1 VLPGRSATRLSPLYW
16 IYWVVSVALNRSART
31 SSFMFSGLLIILLPL
46 IVGYLIPLHQ
56 SALRL
61 INRLLSWIV
70 YVILFFMGIS
80 LAFLDNLASNLLSIL
95 HYSAVSVV
103 VILLCNIAALLWLE
117 RKIPWKNHHH
127 QEKLPSRIA
136 MALES
141 LKLCGVV
148 VLGFLLGLTGW
159 SFLQHATEASEY
171 TLIFL
176 LFLIGIQLRN
186 NGMTLKQIVL
196 NRRGMMVAGG
206 CRQFNGGGVINAF
219 ILDLPLKT
227 GLAMAS
233 GFGWY
238 SLSGILLTESFGP
251 VIGSAAFFNDLARE
265 LLAIMLIP
273 GLVRRSRSTALGLC
287 GATSMD
293 FTLPVLQRSGG
304 LEMVPAAIV
313 HGFILSLLVPVLMAF
328 FSA

>member
-1 VLPGRSATRLSPLYW
+1 
-16 IYWVVSVALNRSART
+16 
-31 SSFMFSGLLIILLPL
+31 MFSGLLIILLPL
-46 IVGYLIPLHQ
+46 IVGYLIPLRQ
-56 SALRL
+56 LSALKL

-80 LAFLDNLASNLLSIL
+80 LAFLDNLAANLLSIL
-95 HYSAVSVV
+95 HYSIITMA
-103 VILLCNIAALLWLE
+103 VILLCNIAALFWLE
-117 RKIPWKNHHH
+117 RVIPWKNHHH

-148 VLGFLLGLTGW
+148 VLGFLLGLTGLD
-159 SFLQHATEASEY
+159 FLQHATEASEY

-196 NRRGMMVAGG
+196 NRRGMMVAVIVVGSSLV
-206 CRQFNGGGVINAF
+206 GGVINAF
-219 ILDLPLKT
+219 ILGLPLNT
-227 GLAMAS
+227 ALAMAS

-251 VIGSAAFFNDLARE
+251 VIGSAAFFNDLGRE
-265 LLAIMLIP
+265 LIAIMLIP

-313 HGFILSLLVPVLMAF
+313 HGFILSLLVPIMMAF

>member
-1 VLPGRSATRLSPLYW
+1 
-16 IYWVVSVALNRSART
+16 
-31 SSFMFSGLLIILLPL
+31 MFSGLLIILLPL
-46 IVGYLIPLHQ
+46 IVGYLIPLHRE

-61 INRLLSWIV
+61 INRFLSWIV

-80 LAFLDNLASNLLSIL
+80 LSFLDNLSANLLSIL
-95 HYSAVSVV
+95 HYSVVTVV
-103 VILLCNIAALLWLE
+103 VILLCNIAALFWLE
-117 RKIPWKNHHH
+117 RTIPWKNNHQ

-159 SFLQHATEASEY
+159 SFLQHTTEASEY

-196 NRRGMMVAGG
+196 NRRGMIVAIVVVASSMVA
-206 CRQFNGGGVINAF
+206 GVINAV

-265 LLAIMLIP
+265 LIAIMLIP

-304 LEMVPAAIV
+304 LELVPAAIV

>member
-1 VLPGRSATRLSPLYW
+1 
-16 IYWVVSVALNRSART
+16 
-31 SSFMFSGLLIILLPL
+31 MFSGLLIILLPL
-46 IVGYLIPLHQ
+46 IVGYLIPLHRE

-61 INRLLSWIV
+61 INRFLSWIV

-80 LAFLDNLASNLLSIL
+80 LAFLDNLSANLLSII
-95 HYSAVSVV
+95 HYSVVTVV
-103 VILLCNIAALLWLE
+103 VILLCNIAALFWLE
-117 RKIPWKNHHH
+117 RTIPWKNNHQ

-148 VLGFLLGLTGW
+148 LLGFLLGLTGW

-196 NRRGMMVAGG
+196 NRRGMIVAIVVVASSMVA
-206 CRQFNGGGVINAF
+206 GVINAV

-265 LLAIMLIP
+265 LIAIMLIP

>member
-1 VLPGRSATRLSPLYW
+1 
-16 IYWVVSVALNRSART
+16 
-31 SSFMFSGLLIILLPL
+31 MFSGLLIILVPL
-46 IVGYLIPLHQ
+46 IVGYLIPLRHRT
-56 SALRL
+56 ALQL

-70 YVILFFMGIS
+70 YLILFFMGIS
-80 LAFLDNLASNLLSIL
+80 LAFLDNLASNLLAIL
-95 HYSAVSVV
+95 HYSAVSVT
-103 VILLCNIAALLWLE
+103 VIILCNIAALFWLE
-117 RKIPWKNHHH
+117 RSLPWRHNHK

-141 LKLCGVV
+141 LQLCGVV
-148 VLGFLLGLTGW
+148 VIGFLLGLTGLPI
-159 SFLQHATEASEY
+159 LQHATEASEY

-176 LFLIGIQLRN
+176 LFLVGIQLRN
-186 NGMTLKQIVL
+186 SGMTLKQIVL
-196 NRRGMMVAGG
+196 NRRGMIVAVVVVASSMLA
-206 CRQFNGGGVINAF
+206 GVINAL
-219 ILDLPLKT
+219 ILGLPLKT
-227 GLAMAS
+227 ALAMAS

-265 LLAIMLIP
+265 LIAIMLIP
-273 GLVRRSRSTALGLC
+273 GMVGHSRSTALGLC

-313 HGFILSLLVPVLMAF
+313 HGFILSLLVPLLMAF

>member
-1 VLPGRSATRLSPLYW
+1 
-16 IYWVVSVALNRSART
+16 
-31 SSFMFSGLLIILLPL
+31 MFSGLLIILLPL
-46 IVGYLIPLHQ
+46 VVGYLIPLHQ
-56 SALRL
+56 PSALKL
-61 INRLLSWIV
+61 ITRLLSWIV

-80 LAFLDNLASNLLSIL
+80 LAFLDNLASNLLAIL
-95 HYSAVSVV
+95 HYAAVSVV
-103 VILLCNIAALLWLE
+103 IIMLCNIAALMWLE
-117 RKIPWKNHHH
+117 QKMPWQNKHR

-141 LKLCGVV
+141 LQLCGVV
-148 VLGFLLGLTGW
+148 LVGFLIGLSGL

-186 NGMTLKQIVL
+186 NGMTLRQIVL
-196 NRRGMMVAGG
+196 NRRGMIVAVVVMVSSLL
-206 CRQFNGGGVINAF
+206 GGVINAF

-238 SLSGILLTESFGP
+238 SLSGILLTESYGP

-304 LEMVPAAIV
+304 VEIVPAAIV
-313 HGFILSLLVPVLMAF
+313 HGFILSLLVPILMAL

>member
-1 VLPGRSATRLSPLYW
+1 
-16 IYWVVSVALNRSART
+16 
-31 SSFMFSGLLIILLPL
+31 MFSGLLIILIPL
-46 IVGYLIPLHQ
+46 IVGYLIPLRQ
-56 SALRL
+56 LSALKL

-80 LAFLDNLASNLLSIL
+80 LAFLDNLATNLLSIL
-95 HYSAVSVV
+95 HYSVITMG
-103 VILLCNIAALLWLE
+103 VILLCNIAALFWLE
-117 RKIPWKNHHH
+117 RVIPWKNHHH

-148 VLGFLLGLTGW
+148 VLGFMLGLTGFA
-159 SFLQHATEASEY
+159 FLQHATEASEY
-171 TLIFL
+171 TLLFL

-196 NRRGMMVAGG
+196 NRRGMMVAVIVVGSSLV
-206 CRQFNGGGVINAF
+206 GGVINAF
-219 ILDLPLKT
+219 ILDLPLNT
-227 GLAMAS
+227 ALAMAS

-251 VIGSAAFFNDLARE
+251 VIGSAAFFNDLGRE
-265 LLAIMLIP
+265 LIAIMLIP

-313 HGFILSLLVPVLMAF
+313 HGFILSLLVPIMMAF

>member
-1 VLPGRSATRLSPLYW
+1 
-16 IYWVVSVALNRSART
+16 
-31 SSFMFSGLLIILLPL
+31 MFSGLLIILAPL
-46 IVGYLIPLHQ
+46 ILGYLIPLR
-56 SALRL
+56 SAGALGL
-61 INRLLSWIV
+61 INQLLSWLV
-70 YVILFFMGIS
+70 YIILFFMGIS
-80 LAFLDNLASNLLSIL
+80 LAFLDNLSANLLAIL
-95 HYSAVSVV
+95 HYSAVSIT
-103 VILLCNIAALLWLE
+103 VIMLCNIAALLWLE
-117 RKIPWKNHHH
+117 RAIPWRHQHR
-127 QEKLPSRIA
+127 QEKLPSRLA

-148 VLGFLLGLTGW
+148 VLGFLLGLTGVA
-159 SFLQHATEASEY
+159 FLKHATEASEY

-196 NRRGMMVAGG
+196 NRRGMMVAIVVLVSSLIAGA
-206 CRQFNGGGVINAF
+206 VNA
-219 ILDLPLKT
+219 LLLGLPLRA

-238 SLSGILLTESFGP
+238 SLSGILMTESFGP
-251 VIGSAAFFNDLARE
+251 VIGSAAFFNDLGRE
-265 LLAIMLIP
+265 LIAIMLIP
-273 GLVRRSRSTALGLC
+273 ALVRRSRSTALGIC

-304 LEMVPAAIV
+304 LELVPAAIV

-328 FSA
+328 FAA

>member
-1 VLPGRSATRLSPLYW
+1 
-16 IYWVVSVALNRSART
+16 
-31 SSFMFSGLLIILLPL
+31 MFSGLLIILLPL
-46 IVGYLIPLHQ
+46 VAGYLIPLRHP
-56 SALRL
+56 SALKL
-61 INRLLSWIV
+61 IARLLSWIV

-80 LAFLDNLASNLLSIL
+80 LAFLDNLSSNLLSIL
-95 HYSAVSVV
+95 HYAVVSVI
-103 VILLCNIAALLWLE
+103 VILLCNIGALMWLE
-117 RKIPWKNHHH
+117 QKMPWRHQHR
-127 QEKLPSRIA
+127 QEKLPSRVA
-136 MALES
+136 MAMES
-141 LKLCGVV
+141 LQLCGVV
-148 VLGFLLGLTGW
+148 LIGFLIGLSGL

-186 NGMTLKQIVL
+186 NGMTLRQIVL
-196 NRRGMMVAGG
+196 NRRGMIVAVVVTASSLV
-206 CRQFNGGGVINAF
+206 GGVINAF

-238 SLSGILLTESFGP
+238 SLSGILMTESFGP
-251 VIGSAAFFNDLARE
+251 VIGSAVFFNDLSRE

-304 LEMVPAAIV
+304 VEIVPAAIV
-313 HGFILSLLVPVLMAF
+313 HGFVLSLLVPVLIAL

>member
-1 VLPGRSATRLSPLYW
+1 
-16 IYWVVSVALNRSART
+16 
-31 SSFMFSGLLIILLPL
+31 MFSGLLIILLPL
-46 IVGYLIPLHQ
+46 VVGYLIPLRHP
-56 SALRL
+56 SALKL
-61 INRLLSWIV
+61 IARLLSWIV

-80 LAFLDNLASNLLSIL
+80 LAFLDNLSSNLLSIL
-95 HYSAVSVV
+95 HYAVVSVI
-103 VILLCNIAALLWLE
+103 VILLCNIAALMWLE
-117 RKIPWKNHHH
+117 QKMPWRHQHR
-127 QEKLPSRIA
+127 QEKLPSRVA
-136 MALES
+136 MAMES
-141 LKLCGVV
+141 LQLCGVV
-148 VLGFLLGLTGW
+148 LIGFLIGLSGL

-186 NGMTLKQIVL
+186 NGMTLRQIVL
-196 NRRGMMVAGG
+196 NRRGMIVAVVVTVSSLI
-206 CRQFNGGGVINAF
+206 GGVINAF

-238 SLSGILLTESFGP
+238 SLSGILMTESFGP
-251 VIGSAAFFNDLARE
+251 VIGSAAFFNDLSRE

-293 FTLPVLQRSGG
+293 FTLPVLQRSAGV
-304 LEMVPAAIV
+304 EIVPAAIV
-313 HGFILSLLVPVLMAF
+313 HGFILSLLVPILMAF

>member
-1 VLPGRSATRLSPLYW
+1 
-16 IYWVVSVALNRSART
+16 
-31 SSFMFSGLLIILLPL
+31 MFSGLLIILLPL
-46 IVGYLIPLHQ
+46 VVGYLIPLHQ
-56 SALRL
+56 PSALKL
-61 INRLLSWIV
+61 ITRLLSWIV

-80 LAFLDNLASNLLSIL
+80 LAFLDNLASNLLAIL
-95 HYSAVSVV
+95 HYAAVSVV
-103 VILLCNIAALLWLE
+103 IIMLCNIAALMWLE
-117 RKIPWKNHHH
+117 QKMPWQNKHR

-141 LKLCGVV
+141 LQLCGVV
-148 VLGFLLGLTGW
+148 LVGFLVGLSGL

-186 NGMTLKQIVL
+186 NGMTLRQIVL
-196 NRRGMMVAGG
+196 NRRGMIVAVVVMVSSLL
-206 CRQFNGGGVINAF
+206 GGVINAF

-238 SLSGILLTESFGP
+238 SLSGILLTESYGP

-273 GLVRRSRSTALGLC
+273 GLIRRSRSTALGLC

-304 LEMVPAAIV
+304 VEIVPAAIV
-313 HGFILSLLVPVLMAF
+313 HGFILSLLVPILMAL

>member
-1 VLPGRSATRLSPLYW
+1 
-16 IYWVVSVALNRSART
+16 
-31 SSFMFSGLLIILLPL
+31 MFSGLLIILLPL
-46 IVGYLIPLHQ
+46 VIGYLIPLHRP
-56 SALRL
+56 SALKL
-61 INRLLSWIV
+61 ITRFLSWIV

-80 LAFLDNLASNLLSIL
+80 LAFLDNLASNLLAIL
-95 HYSAVSVV
+95 HYAAVSI
-103 VILLCNIAALLWLE
+103 VIIMLCNIAALMWLE
-117 RKIPWKNHHH
+117 QKMPWQNHHR
-127 QEKLPSRIA
+127 QEKLPSRLA

-141 LKLCGVV
+141 LQLCGVV
-148 VLGFLLGLTGW
+148 LIGFLIGLSGL

-186 NGMTLKQIVL
+186 NGMTLRQIVL
-196 NRRGMMVAGG
+196 NRRGMIVAVVVMVSSLL
-206 CRQFNGGGVINAF
+206 GGVINAF

-238 SLSGILLTESFGP
+238 SLSGILLTESYGP

-293 FTLPVLQRSGG
+293 FTLLVLQRSGG
-304 LEMVPAAIV
+304 VEIVPAAIV
-313 HGFILSLLVPVLMAF
+313 HGFILSLLVPILMAF

>member
-1 VLPGRSATRLSPLYW
+1 
-16 IYWVVSVALNRSART
+16 
-31 SSFMFSGLLIILLPL
+31 MFSGLLIILLPL
-46 IVGYLIPLHQ
+46 VIGYLIPLHRP
-56 SALRL
+56 SALKL
-61 INRLLSWIV
+61 IARLLSWIV

-80 LAFLDNLASNLLSIL
+80 LAFLDNLASNLLAIL
-95 HYSAVSVV
+95 HYAAVSVV
-103 VILLCNIAALLWLE
+103 IILLCNSAALMWLE
-117 RKIPWKNHHH
+117 QKMPWQNHHR
-127 QEKLPSRIA
+127 QEKLPSRLA

-141 LKLCGVV
+141 LQLCGVV
-148 VLGFLLGLTGW
+148 FIGFMIGLSGI

-186 NGMTLKQIVL
+186 NGMTLRQIVL
-196 NRRGMMVAGG
+196 NRRGMIVAVVVMVSSLLGG
-206 CRQFNGGGVINAF
+206 IINAF

-238 SLSGILLTESFGP
+238 SLSGILLTESYGP

-304 LEMVPAAIV
+304 VEIVPAAIV
-313 HGFILSLLVPVLMAF
+313 HGFILSLLVPILMAF

>member
-1 VLPGRSATRLSPLYW
+1 
-16 IYWVVSVALNRSART
+16 
-31 SSFMFSGLLIILLPL
+31 MFSGLLIILVPL
-46 IVGYLIPLHQ
+46 ILGYLIPLHHTA
-56 SALRL
+56 ALKL

-80 LAFLDNLASNLLSIL
+80 LAFLDNLATNLLAIF
-95 HYSAVSVV
+95 HYSAVSIV
-103 VILLCNIAALLWLE
+103 VILLCNIAALFWLE
-117 RKIPWKNHHH
+117 RTLPWRHNHQ

-148 VLGFLLGLTGW
+148 IIGFVVGLSGLA
-159 SFLQHATEASEY
+159 FLQHASEASEY

-196 NRRGMMVAGG
+196 NRRGMIVAVVVLVSSLA
-206 CRQFNGGGVINAF
+206 GGVINAF
-219 ILDLPLKT
+219 VLDLPLKA

-238 SLSGILLTESFGP
+238 SLSGILLTESYGP
-251 VIGSAAFFNDLARE
+251 VIGSAAFFNDLGRE
-265 LLAIMLIP
+265 LIAIMLIP
-273 GLVRRSRSTALGLC
+273 ALVRRSRSTALGLC

-293 FTLPVLQRSGG
+293 FTLPVLQRTGG

-313 HGFILSLLVPVLMAF
+313 HGFVLSLLVPILMAF

>member
-1 VLPGRSATRLSPLYW
+1 
-16 IYWVVSVALNRSART
+16 
-31 SSFMFSGLLIILLPL
+31 MFSGLLIILIPL
-46 IVGYLIPLHQ
+46 VVGYLIPLRQ
-56 SALRL
+56 VSALKL
-61 INRLLSWIV
+61 INRFLSWIV

-80 LAFLDNLASNLLSIL
+80 LAFLDNLAANLLSIL
-95 HYSAVSVV
+95 HYSIITIV
-103 VILLCNIAALLWLE
+103 VILLCNIAALFWLE
-117 RKIPWKNHHH
+117 RTIPWRNYHQ

-148 VLGFLLGLTGW
+148 VIGFLLGLSGLD
-159 SFLQHATEASEY
+159 FLQHATEASEY

-196 NRRGMMVAGG
+196 NRRGMMVAVVVVGSSMV
-206 CRQFNGGGVINAF
+206 GGVINAF
-219 ILDLPLKT
+219 ILDLPLNT
-227 GLAMAS
+227 ALAMAS

-251 VIGSAAFFNDLARE
+251 VIGSAAFLNDLGRE
-265 LLAIMLIP
+265 LIAIMLIP

-313 HGFILSLLVPVLMAF
+313 HGFILSLLVPVMMAF

>member
-1 VLPGRSATRLSPLYW
+1 
-16 IYWVVSVALNRSART
+16 
-31 SSFMFSGLLIILLPL
+31 MFSGLLIILLPL
-46 IVGYLIPLHQ
+46 VIGYLIPLHRP
-56 SALRL
+56 SALKL
-61 INRLLSWIV
+61 IARLLSWIV

-80 LAFLDNLASNLLSIL
+80 LAFLDNLASNLLAIL
-95 HYSAVSVV
+95 HYAAVSVV
-103 VILLCNIAALLWLE
+103 IILLCNIAALMWLE
-117 RKIPWKNHHH
+117 QKMPWQNHHR
-127 QEKLPSRIA
+127 QEKLPSRLA

-141 LKLCGVV
+141 LQLCGVV
-148 VLGFLLGLTGW
+148 FIGFMIGLSGI

-186 NGMTLKQIVL
+186 NGMTLRQIVL
-196 NRRGMMVAGG
+196 NRRGMIVAVVVMVSSLLGG
-206 CRQFNGGGVINAF
+206 IINAF

-238 SLSGILLTESFGP
+238 SLSGILLTESYGP

-304 LEMVPAAIV
+304 VEIVPAAIV
-313 HGFILSLLVPVLMAF
+313 HGFILSLLVHILMAF

>member
-1 VLPGRSATRLSPLYW
+1 
-16 IYWVVSVALNRSART
+16 
-31 SSFMFSGLLIILLPL
+31 MFSGLLIILLPL
-46 IVGYLIPLHQ
+46 VIGYLIPLHRP
-56 SALRL
+56 SALKL
-61 INRLLSWIV
+61 IARLLSWIV

-80 LAFLDNLASNLLSIL
+80 LAFLDNLASNLLAIL
-95 HYSAVSVV
+95 HYAAVSVV
-103 VILLCNIAALLWLE
+103 IILLCNIAALMWLE
-117 RKIPWKNHHH
+117 QKMPWQNHHR
-127 QEKLPSRIA
+127 QEKLPSRLA

-141 LKLCGVV
+141 LQLCGVV
-148 VLGFLLGLTGW
+148 FIGFMIGLSGI

-186 NGMTLKQIVL
+186 NGMTLRQIVL
-196 NRRGMMVAGG
+196 NRRGMIVAGVVMVSSLL
-206 CRQFNGGGVINAF
+206 GGIINAF

-238 SLSGILLTESFGP
+238 SLSGILLTESYGP

-304 LEMVPAAIV
+304 VEIVPAAIV
-313 HGFILSLLVPVLMAF
+313 HGFILSLLVPILMAF

>member
-1 VLPGRSATRLSPLYW
+1 
-16 IYWVVSVALNRSART
+16 
-31 SSFMFSGLLIILLPL
+31 MFSGLLIILLPL
-46 IVGYLIPLHQ
+46 VIGYLIPLHRP
-56 SALRL
+56 SALKL
-61 INRLLSWIV
+61 IARLLSWIV

-80 LAFLDNLASNLLSIL
+80 LAFLDNLASNLLAIL
-95 HYSAVSVV
+95 HYAAVSVV
-103 VILLCNIAALLWLE
+103 IILLCNIAALMWFE
-117 RKIPWKNHHH
+117 QKMPWQNHHR
-127 QEKLPSRIA
+127 QEKLPSRLA

-141 LKLCGVV
+141 LQLCGVV
-148 VLGFLLGLTGW
+148 FIGFMIGLSGI

-186 NGMTLKQIVL
+186 NGMTLRQIVL
-196 NRRGMMVAGG
+196 NRRGMIVAVVVMVSSLLAGI
-206 CRQFNGGGVINAF
+206 INAF

-238 SLSGILLTESFGP
+238 SLSGILLTESYGP

-304 LEMVPAAIV
+304 VEIVPAAIV
-313 HGFILSLLVPVLMAF
+313 HGFILSLLVPILMAF

>member
-1 VLPGRSATRLSPLYW
+1 
-16 IYWVVSVALNRSART
+16 
-31 SSFMFSGLLIILLPL
+31 
-46 IVGYLIPLHQ
+46 
-56 SALRL
+56 
-61 INRLLSWIV
+61 
-70 YVILFFMGIS
+70 MGIS
-80 LAFLDNLASNLLSIL
+80 LAFLDNLATNLLSIL
-95 HYSAVSVV
+95 HYSAVTVV

-117 RKIPWKNHHH
+117 RTIPWKNNHH

-159 SFLQHATEASEY
+159 TFLQHATDASEY

-196 NRRGMMVAGG
+196 NRRGMIVAVMVVVSSMVA
-206 CRQFNGGGVINAF
+206 GVINAF

-265 LLAIMLIP
+265 LIAIMLIP

>member
-1 VLPGRSATRLSPLYW
+1 
-16 IYWVVSVALNRSART
+16 
-31 SSFMFSGLLIILLPL
+31 MFSGLLIILLPL
-46 IVGYLIPLHQ
+46 IVGYLIPLHRE

-61 INRLLSWIV
+61 INRFLSWIV

-80 LAFLDNLASNLLSIL
+80 LAFLDNLSANLLSIL
-95 HYSAVSVV
+95 HYSVVTVV
-103 VILLCNIAALLWLE
+103 VILLCNIAALFWLE
-117 RKIPWKNHHH
+117 RTIPWKNNHQ

-196 NRRGMMVAGG
+196 NRRGMIVAIVVVASSLVA
-206 CRQFNGGGVINAF
+206 GVINAL

-265 LLAIMLIP
+265 LIAIMLIP

-304 LEMVPAAIV
+304 LELVPAAIV

>member
-1 VLPGRSATRLSPLYW
+1 
-16 IYWVVSVALNRSART
+16 
-31 SSFMFSGLLIILLPL
+31 MFSGLLIILVPL
-46 IVGYLIPLHQ
+46 IVGYLIPLHHTA
-56 SALRL
+56 ALKL

-80 LAFLDNLASNLLSIL
+80 LAFLDNLATNLLAIF
-95 HYSAVSVV
+95 HYSAVSIV
-103 VILLCNIAALLWLE
+103 VILLCNIAALFWLE
-117 RKIPWKNHHH
+117 RTLPWRHNHQ

-148 VLGFLLGLTGW
+148 IIGFIVGLSGLA
-159 SFLQHATEASEY
+159 FLQHASEASEY

-196 NRRGMMVAGG
+196 NRRGMIVAVVVLVSSLA
-206 CRQFNGGGVINAF
+206 GGVINAF
-219 ILDLPLKT
+219 VLDLPLKA

-238 SLSGILLTESFGP
+238 SLSGILLTESYGP
-251 VIGSAAFFNDLARE
+251 VIGSAAFFNDLGRE
-265 LLAIMLIP
+265 LIAIMLIP
-273 GLVRRSRSTALGLC
+273 ALVRRSRSTALGLC

-293 FTLPVLQRSGG
+293 FTLPVLQRTGG

-313 HGFILSLLVPVLMAF
+313 HGFVLSLLVPILMAF

>member
-1 VLPGRSATRLSPLYW
+1 
-16 IYWVVSVALNRSART
+16 
-31 SSFMFSGLLIILLPL
+31 MFSGLLIILLPL
-46 IVGYLIPLHQ
+46 IAGYLIPLRHE
-56 SALRL
+56 SALKL
-61 INRLLSWIV
+61 INRFLSWIV

-80 LAFLDNLASNLLSIL
+80 LAFLDNLATNLLSIL
-95 HYSAVSVV
+95 HYSAVTVV
-103 VILLCNIAALLWLE
+103 VILLCNIAALFWLE
-117 RKIPWKNHHH
+117 RTTPWKNHHH

-159 SFLQHATEASEY
+159 AFLQHATEASEY

-196 NRRGMMVAGG
+196 NRRGMMVAVIVVASSLA
-206 CRQFNGGGVINAF
+206 GGVINAF

-227 GLAMAS
+227 SLAMAS

-265 LLAIMLIP
+265 LIAIMLIP
-273 GLVRRSRSTALGLC
+273 GLVSRSRSTALGLC

-293 FTLPVLQRSGG
+293 FTLPMLQRSGG

-313 HGFILSLLVPVLMAF
+313 HGFILSLLVPILMAF